1 MDDRTEEQ
9 ILAQAPITVWLG
21 GEKYDV
27 KLLVIRDSRAWR
39 GKVVG
44 LLSSLSKYAN
54 VDTSKPEEFHSAM
67 DALIV
72 GMGEQV
78 LDLFFE
84 YAKDLDRKKI
94 EAVATDQEVSVAF
107 KQVVAIAFPFVGNV
121 AGIAEKLSQ

>member
-1 MDDRTEEQ
+1 MDERTEEQ
-9 ILAQAPITVWLG
+9 VLAQAPITVWPG
-21 GEKYDV
+21 GEKHDV
-27 KLLVIRDSRAWR
+27 KLLVIRESREWR

-44 LLSSLSKYAN
+44 LLSSLSQYSS
-54 VDTSKPEEFHSAM
+54 VDTSHADEFHTAM

-72 GMGEQV
+72 GMGDQV

-84 YAKDLDRKKI
+84 YAKELDRDEIEKK
-94 EAVATDQEVSVAF
+94 ATDQEVSVAF